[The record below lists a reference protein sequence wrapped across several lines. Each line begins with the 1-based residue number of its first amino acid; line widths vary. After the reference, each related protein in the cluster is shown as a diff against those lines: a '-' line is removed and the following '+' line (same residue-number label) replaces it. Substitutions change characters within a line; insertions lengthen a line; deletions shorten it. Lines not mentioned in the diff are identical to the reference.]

1 MVEILVAGMF
11 SVMSYNIRKIL
22 IAVADPT
29 AKGNKAIRRGAD
41 LAGLSGASIELFSSV
56 SLTGSYG
63 DISRAESREFARLL
77 LTQRQTQLERLAVG
91 LRRQGFDVACTVE
104 LDYPADHSIVRQVR
118 RSKPDLVLIEAHKH
132 NLFAR
137 LLLSQTDFGLIRECP
152 VPLLIV
158 KGAPSRARPVVLAAL
173 DPWHAVG
180 KPASLDSRIIEVA
193 RGLATLNRGSLHT
206 AHVYAPMFG
215 FVAGSV
221 GGPSSIPIS
230 LPDAKRYKASIQKQ
244 FQAQNR
250 KHRISSRNAH
260 LRAGDPALELPF
272 LARSIKAS
280 TVVMGAVSRS
290 TFKRLFIG
298 NTAERVLDSLPC
310 DVLIVKPPGFR
321 SSVS

>member
-1 MVEILVAGMF
+1 MK
-11 SVMSYNIRKIL
+11 YTIRKML

-29 AKGNKAIRRGAD
+29 AKGNKAIKRGVEIASK
-41 LAGLSGASIELFSSV
+41 SGASIELFSSV

-77 LTQRQTQLERLAVG
+77 LTQRQTQLERLGSG
-91 LRRQGFDVACTVE
+91 LRRQGLEVNCTVE

-137 LLLSQTDFGLIRECP
+137 LLLSQTDYGLIRECP

-158 KGAPSRARPVVLAAL
+158 KGGRMRVRPVVLAAL

-193 RGLATLNRGSLHT
+193 RGVATLDRGSLHT
-206 AHVYAPMFG
+206 AHVYAPMLG
-215 FVAGSV
+215 FVAGSIA
-221 GGPSSIPIS
+221 GPASIPIS

-250 KHRISSRNAH
+250 KHRIVPRNAH

-272 LARSIKAS
+272 LARSVKAS
-280 TVVMGAVSRS
+280 MVVMGAVSRS

-298 NTAERVLDSLPC
+298 NTAERVLDALPC

-321 SSVS
+321 SSVT

>member
-1 MVEILVAGMF
+1 MVEFFLARMF
-11 SVMSYNIRKIL
+11 KVMTYKIRKIL
-22 IAVADPT
+22 IAVGDPA
-29 AKGNKAIRRGAD
+29 AKGNKAIKRGAD
-41 LAGLSGASIELFSSV
+41 IAGASGASIELFSSV

-91 LRRQGFDVACTVE
+91 LRRQGFEVACTVE

-158 KGAPSRARPVVLAAL
+158 KGGRLRARPVVLAAL

-180 KPASLDSRIIEVA
+180 NPARLDSHIIEVA

-244 FQAQNR
+244 FRAQNR
-250 KHRISSRNAH
+250 KHRISGRNAH

-272 LARSIKAS
+272 LARSLKAS

-290 TFKRLFIG
+290 VFKRLILG